1 MKRCLFAVILF
12 LLALPAWAADITG
25 LRFWQSPDKLRVVFD
40 VSAEVDYEVLVL
52 EDPHRVVID
61 IKSSRPVDSYVED
74 ESAADFTHTALVSVR
89 SAVRNDN
96 DYRLVLDLR
105 DAMVHDAFTLAPFG
119 PNGHRLVVDLAKAVI
134 IQEEAEPVP
143 AEGALRDV
151 IVAVDAGHGG
161 EDPGTLGIGKSPE
174 KKIVLSIAKRLHRH
188 INALPEFRAELVRTG
203 DYYIPLRE
211 RIQKARDMPA
221 DVFVSIHADAAANK
235 SARGVSIYTLSER
248 GASSEEARRLADLEN
263 NSDLIGGVSEID
275 LREQEDTLA
284 QVLLDMSMDANRVR
298 SIELSQSVI
307 GELSKVAKLRPRP
320 LGEAAFVVLKSPDV
334 PSILVETGYLTN
346 AQEYQ
351 RLADGEH
358 QERLATAMMRGITN
372 FIRQNPPPGTSLA
385 HRVSGSPI
393 QYEIRR
399 GDTLS
404 DIAGRYGVST
414 ARLRQANALESDQIR
429 PGEVLIIPQT

>member
-1 MKRCLFAVILF
+1 MNHMNRRLFVLIF
-12 LLALPAWAADITG
+12 LALALPAYGADITG

-40 VSAEVDYEVLVL
+40 VSAEVDYEVIVL
-52 EDPHRVVID
+52 QDPHRVVID
-61 IKSSRPVDSYVED
+61 IKSSRAVESFV
-74 ESAADFTHTALVSVR
+74 ENQRSADYTDTALISVR
-89 SAVRNDN
+89 SAVRNDS

-105 DAMVHDAFTLAPFG
+105 EAMVHNAFPLAPFG
-119 PNGHRLVVDLAKAVI
+119 PNGHRLVVDLARVVSTPT
-134 IQEEAEPVP
+134 EREPLTT
-143 AEGALRDV
+143 EGEYRDV

-188 INALPEFRAELVRTG
+188 INTLPNFRAELVRTG

-211 RIQKARDMPA
+211 RIQKARDLPA

-235 SARGVSIYTLSER
+235 SASGVSVYTLSER

-275 LREQEDTLA
+275 LREQIEGLD
-284 QVLLDMSMDANRVR
+284 QVLLDMSLHAKRVR
-298 SIELSQSVI
+298 SIELGQSVI
-307 GELSKVAKLRPRP
+307 EELGKVAKLRPRP

-346 AQEYQ
+346 AQEYR
-351 RLADGEH
+351 RLADGNH
-358 QERLATAMMRGITN
+358 QERLAKAMMNGIVN
-372 FIRQNPPPGTSLA
+372 YVHADPPPGTKVAALPT
-385 HRVSGSPI
+385 R
-393 QYEIRR
+393 YEIRR

-404 DIAGRYGVST
+404 VIASRFGVST
-414 ARLRQANALESDQIR
+414 AELRQANALESDQIR
-429 PGEVLIIPQT
+429 PGEVLIIPKT